1 MIAQVFRSERTRWFF
16 SFLIGLGSAIML
28 FHKPF
33 ATKPTLPI
41 SVEKVQ
47 EQEVKVDGKC
57 YRYTAEDARCEI
69 LRS

>member
-1 MIAQVFRSERTRWFF
+1 
-16 SFLIGLGSAIML
+16 ML

-47 EQEVKVDGKC
+47 KQEVKVDGKC
-57 YRYTAEDARCEI
+57 YKYTAEDARCEI